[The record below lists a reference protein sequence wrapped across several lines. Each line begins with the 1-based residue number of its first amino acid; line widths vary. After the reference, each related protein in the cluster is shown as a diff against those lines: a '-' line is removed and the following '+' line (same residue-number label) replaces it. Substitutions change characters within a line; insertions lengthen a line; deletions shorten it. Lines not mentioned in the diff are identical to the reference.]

1 MKRFVAATMI
11 ALALASGASAQ
22 TLQQRPQVQVT
33 PVRPTIATANAGD
46 IQAVRDEN
54 AQLRQELSE
63 LREAVRKFAV
73 CQRALIA
80 RGASSGLRQHRRR
93 YLRGTRQRAGAGLNP
108 VARGVTDF
116 VEHVEVLAPALGGD
130 VERMIGVGDE
140 MQPGAIAK
148 AVDDGPEQIQFGQR
162 VART

>member
-54 AQLRQELSE
+54 EQLRQELSE

-80 RGASSGLRQHRRR
+80 RGASSGLLPASLLCGNTEDAI
-93 YLRGTRQRAGAGLNP
+93 YAELGNA
-108 VARGVTDF
+108 
-116 VEHVEVLAPALGGD
+116 LAPD
-130 VERMIGVGDE
+130 
-140 MQPGAIAK
+140 
-148 AVDDGPEQIQFGQR
+148 
-162 VART
+162 